1 MSEQKLIDDA
11 FYVQERKW
19 KTWQSYDKD
28 GNKLVTSLSQ
38 ESCISA
44 TRFYLK
50 GNQEGWTEVC
60 STYEGKVGGKL

>member
-50 GNQEGWTEVC
+50 GNQEGFGETTSSYGGSV
-60 STYEGKVGGKL
+60 EGKL